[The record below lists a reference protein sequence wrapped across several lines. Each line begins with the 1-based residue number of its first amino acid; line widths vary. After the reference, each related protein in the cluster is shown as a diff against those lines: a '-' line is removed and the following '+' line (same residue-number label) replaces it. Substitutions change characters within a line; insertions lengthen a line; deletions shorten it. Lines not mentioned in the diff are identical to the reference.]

1 MSDCL
6 GRKPRAIRGDKNV
19 PIHGGSPLRAI
30 RLFYPR
36 RLWCLSSDAGAMRQ
50 FHRMSIDIADPRA
63 CCAPTGPIQESLVRL
78 AEASL
83 AASSASRAEEID
95 ATLVSALAAYLQ
107 GEDAWRLADLFS
119 AAPSTAVARHIWRR
133 LIDGW
138 RAASAAEG
146 GGRGGAPP

>member
-19 PIHGGSPLRAI
+19 PIHGRSPVRAM

-36 RLWCLSSDAGAMRQ
+36 RRWCPSSDADAMRQ
-50 FHRMSIDIADPRA
+50 FDRMSIDIADPRA
-63 CCAPTGPIQESLVRL
+63 YCAPTGPIQESLIRL

-95 ATLVSALAAYLQ
+95 ATLVRALAGHLR
-107 GEDAWRLADLFS
+107 GEDALWLPPPLF
-119 AAPSTAVARHIWRR
+119 RR
-133 LIDGW
+133 
-138 RAASAAEG
+138 A
-146 GGRGGAPP
+146 